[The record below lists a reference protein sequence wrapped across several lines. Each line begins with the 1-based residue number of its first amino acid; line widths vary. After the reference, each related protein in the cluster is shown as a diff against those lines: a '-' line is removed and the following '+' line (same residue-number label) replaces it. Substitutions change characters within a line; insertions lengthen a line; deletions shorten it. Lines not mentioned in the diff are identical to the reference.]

1 MHFFVFCVE
10 SFFYIKKLIKKISV
24 AKIFVSTAT
33 CFVSEESYK
42 HAFMLTKSWKNGGT
56 KTKTNLALSLRLQI

>member
-42 HAFMLTKSWKNGGT
+42 QAFMLTRSWINGGT
-56 KTKTNLALSLRLQI
+56 KTIFLVLSKLK